1 MKRFA
6 SIFATLALILAI
18 FTTPAHAIP
27 RKFKNCPQVK
37 QDGITYLL
45 YDKCAIVTKTPNRY
59 TITIP
64 HKIKAKGKTYT
75 VRSIW
80 EGTFERN
87 KSLRVINLRAKY
99 LECIEDP
106 AIFDN
111 HRIKVNC
118 YDRSTYNWLKRNH
131 VNVGR
136 KF

>member
-6 SIFATLALILAI
+6 SVLATLALILAI

-45 YDKCAIVTKTPNRY
+45 YDKCAIVTKTPNRR

-64 HKIKAKGKTYT
+64 HKIRTKGKTYT

-80 EGTFERN
+80 GGTFERN
-87 KSLRVINLRAKY
+87 KSLRVVDLRAKY

-111 HRIKVNC
+111 HRIKVITHDNG
-118 YDRSTYNWLKRNH
+118 TYKWLKRNG
-131 VNVGR
+131 VNVIKR
-136 KF
+136 

>member
-6 SIFATLALILAI
+6 SILTTLSLILAI

-45 YDKCAIVTKTPNRY
+45 YDKCAIVTKTPNRR

-80 EGTFERN
+80 ENTFERN
-87 KSLRVINLRAKY
+87 KSLRVIDLRAKY

-111 HRIKVNC
+111 HRIKVIAHDN
-118 YDRSTYNWLKRNH
+118 STYKWLKNND
-131 VNVGR
+131 VNVIKR
-136 KF
+136 